1 MNVVRCVFIGD
12 SNVGKTTILSKLSHN
27 YGRISPTIGVDNV
40 LFDYNKV
47 HFQCW
52 DTSGSAKFGAV
63 TDLFVSKSQNK
74 VFVYD
79 SSKPE
84 TFHIDK
90 IDSDTL
96 VVANLRD
103 RVPALEETHISV
115 NIHDEST
122 LIHLVSVM
130 SRDFAIEEP
139 STSNVY
145 NKTDCCT
152 CT

>member
-1 MNVVRCVFIGD
+1 MKVVRCVFIGD

-27 YGRISPTIGVDNV
+27 YRIISPTIGVDNV
-40 LFDYNKV
+40 LFDRNRV

-52 DTSGSAKFGAV
+52 DTSGSIQFRAV
-63 TDLFVSKSQNK
+63 TELFVSKSQNK

-84 TFHIDK
+84 TFHRDK

-96 VVANLRD
+96 VVANLRE
-103 RVPALEETHISV
+103 RVPALDETHISV

-130 SRDFAIEEP
+130 LRDFVIEEP
-139 STSNVY
+139 ATSIAH
-145 NKTDCCT
+145 NKRDCCI
-152 CT
+152 CS